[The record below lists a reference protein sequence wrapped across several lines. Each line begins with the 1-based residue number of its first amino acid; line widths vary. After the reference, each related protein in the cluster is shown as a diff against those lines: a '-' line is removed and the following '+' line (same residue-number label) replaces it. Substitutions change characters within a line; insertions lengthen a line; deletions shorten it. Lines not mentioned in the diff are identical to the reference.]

1 MRLRLLLLTAAALLT
16 LVPAL
21 AFADE
26 DSSGDTDKEPVAL
39 TTPVAAAPTTDQVT
53 DRNEH
58 AEQVGDRTEHAEQVV
73 DRAEHD
79 GQVGDRNERA
89 DQVVDR
95 AAWCQTHAEAC
106 ATAVA
111 AHTDEIVAWCKAH
124 ADKCPADELKK
135 VLDHL
140 ATTPRVTTTTHRPP
154 AAAEVDKDEKLP

>member
-1 MRLRLLLLTAAALLT
+1 MRLRLLLLTAAALLA

-26 DSSGDTDKEPVAL
+26 DGSGDTDKEPVAL

-53 DRNEH
+53 DRSEH
-58 AEQVGDRTEHAEQVV
+58 ADQVV
-73 DRAEHD
+73 DRNEH
-79 GQVGDRNERA
+79 A

-106 ATAVA
+106 AAAIT
-111 AHTDEIVAWCKAH
+111 AHTEEIIAWCKAH

-135 VLDHL
+135 VLDRL
-140 ATTPRVTTTTHRPP
+140 ATTSRVHTTTHRPP

>member
-26 DSSGDTDKEPVAL
+26 DGSGDTDKEPVAL

-53 DRNEH
+53 DRTEH
-58 AEQVGDRTEHAEQVV
+58 ADLVVDRTEHAE
-73 DRAEHD
+73 
-79 GQVGDRNERA
+79 
-89 DQVVDR
+89 QVVDR

-106 ATAVA
+106 AAAIT
-111 AHTDEIVAWCKAH
+111 AHTDEIIAWCKAH

-135 VLDHL
+135 VLDRL

>member
-1 MRLRLLLLTAAALLT
+1 
-16 LVPAL
+16 V
-21 AFADE
+21 
-26 DSSGDTDKEPVAL
+26 
-39 TTPVAAAPTTDQVT
+39 
-53 DRNEH
+53 
-58 AEQVGDRTEHAEQVV
+58 DRTEH
-73 DRAEHD
+73 
-79 GQVGDRNERA
+79 A

-140 ATTPRVTTTTHRPP
+140 ALCRTQPKSCAVATTPPVTTTTHRPP
-154 AAAEVDKDEKLP
+154 ATVEVDKDEKLP

>member
-58 AEQVGDRTEHAEQVV
+58 ADQVL
-73 DRAEHD
+73 
-79 GQVGDRNERA
+79 DRNEHA
-89 DQVVDR
+89 DQVTDR

-106 ATAVA
+106 AAAIT
-111 AHTDEIVAWCKAH
+111 AHTEEIIAWCKAH

-135 VLDHL
+135 VLDRL
-140 ATTPRVTTTTHRPP
+140 ATTSRVHTTTHRPP
-154 AAAEVDKDEKLP
+154 ATAEVDKDEKLP

>member
-26 DSSGDTDKEPVAL
+26 DSSGDTDKERVAL

-53 DRNEH
+53 DRSEH
-58 AEQVGDRTEHAEQVV
+58 ADQVGDRTEHA
-73 DRAEHD
+73 
-79 GQVGDRNERA
+79 
-89 DQVVDR
+89 DQVTDR

-106 ATAVA
+106 AAAIT
-111 AHTDEIVAWCKAH
+111 AHTEEIIAWCKAH

-154 AAAEVDKDEKLP
+154 ATAEVDKDEKLP

>member
-26 DSSGDTDKEPVAL
+26 DGSGDTDKEPVAL

-53 DRNEH
+53 DR
-58 AEQVGDRTEHAEQVV
+58 T
-73 DRAEHD
+73 EHD
-79 GQVGDRNERA
+79 GQVGDRTEHDGQVGDRTEHA

-135 VLDHL
+135 VLDRL
-140 ATTPRVTTTTHRPP
+140 TTTPRVTTTAHRPP
-154 AAAEVDKDEKLP
+154 AATEVDKDEKLP

>member
-1 MRLRLLLLTAAALLT
+1 MRLRLLLLTATALLT

-26 DSSGDTDKEPVAL
+26 DNGGDTDREPVAL

-53 DRNEH
+53 DRTEH
-58 AEQVGDRTEHAEQVV
+58 ADQVTDRTEHA
-73 DRAEHD
+73 DRVTDRTEH
-79 GQVGDRNERA
+79 A

-106 ATAVA
+106 AAAIT
-111 AHTDEIVAWCKAH
+111 AHTDEIIAWCKAH

-135 VLDHL
+135 VLDRL
-140 ATTPRVTTTTHRPP
+140 ATTSRVHTTTHRPP
-154 AAAEVDKDEKLP
+154 PSVEVDKDEKLP